1 MLRLTKIFYF
11 ETAHAIYGYEGKC
24 KNIHGHSYKLEVT
37 VATTSSGEDYIPSPG
52 FIIDFKDLKQIV
64 RSTIVDHF
72 DHKLILSEQYLK
84 ANPGIEKQDSLVIW
98 NVEPTAENILV
109 YIKKHIEKEL
119 PANTNLACL
128 RLYETES
135 SYAEWVS

>member
-37 VATTSSGEDYIPSPG
+37 VATTSSGEDYIPAPG